1 MKAHLRNDPHGPE
14 LTREDA
20 MRALHRDYAAVLTRF
35 VASLTHE
42 GTVAEDVVAET
53 LLRAWKHPEVLQ
65 RPEAGVRAWLFTV
78 ARNLVIDDW
87 RSAHHRWER
96 SRAELPDHSM
106 PDPTERILDSW
117 LVADAM
123 ATLTPEHRSC
133 INRAYFGG
141 EDTQTIAVAL
151 GIPEGTVKSRLHYG
165 LRALKL
171 ALEENG
177 VSRP

>member
-1 MKAHLRNDPHGPE
+1 MKAHLWNG
-14 LTREDA
+14 LREEGSARAEA
-20 MRALHRDYAAVLTRF
+20 MRALHHDYAAVLTRF
-35 VASLTHE
+35 VTGLTHE

-53 LLRAWKHPEVLQ
+53 LLRAWKHPEVLT
-65 RPEAGVRAWLFTV
+65 RPEAGLRAWLFTV

-96 SRAELPDHSM
+96 TSAEVPELLM

-117 LVADAM
+117 LVAEAM
-123 ATLTPEHRSC
+123 AALTPEHRGV
-133 INRAYFGG
+133 ITRAYFGG
-141 EDTQTIAVAL
+141 EDTETIAMAL
-151 GIPEGTVKSRLHYG
+151 GIPPGTVKSRLHYG
-165 LRALKL
+165 LRALRL

>member
-1 MKAHLRNDPHGPE
+1 MKDHLGAG
-14 LTREDA
+14 TREQGLSRADA
-20 MRALHRDYAAVLTRF
+20 MRALHDDYAAVLTRF
-35 VASLTHE
+35 VAGLTHE

-65 RPEAGVRAWLFTV
+65 RPEAGLRAWLFTV

-96 SRAELPDHSM
+96 PSAELPDHVA
-106 PDPTERILDSW
+106 PDPAERILDSW
-117 LVADAM
+117 LVAEAM
-123 ATLTPEHRSC
+123 ATLTPEHRGV
-133 INRAYFGG
+133 ITRAYFGG
-141 EDTQTIAVAL
+141 EDTETIAGAL
-151 GIPEGTVKSRLHYG
+151 GIPAGTVKSRLHYG
-165 LRALKL
+165 LRALRL